1 MSEKVI
7 KQLVVAIINQAVKDW
22 EKADK
27 QLTTNPTYRPAV
39 QTKGEISEFFQGDWF
54 AFLCEIHADYA
65 SRKLQEIY
73 V

>member
-1 MSEKVI
+1 MSDNNM

-27 QLTTNPTYRPAV
+27 QLTTNPTYRQALR
-39 QTKGEISEFFQGDWF
+39 TKQEISEFFQGDWYF
-54 AFLCEIHADYA
+54 FLCDLNPDFVHQN
-65 SRKLQEIY
+65 LQEQY